1 MYSVSQKGATENAS
15 TENASTGD
23 GIRKYGKPK
32 YKCAGVENASTET
45 WRTRLSVNGRVQR
58 TNNAVESFHNTFGR
72 LVKVSHPSF
81 YAFMEYLQEVTLSN
95 MADVQ
100 RLDRGGQIRRPKKKQ
115 NLMNDKRIR
124 SAVDRYSGG
133 G

>member
-1 MYSVSQKGATENAS
+1 M
-15 TENASTGD
+15 
-23 GIRKYGKPK
+23 

-45 WRTRLSVNGRVQR
+45 RRANGRVQR

-115 NLMNDKRIR
+115 NLTRMWANAQPDGRPVQHRWRPLFNAAKF
-124 SAVDRYSGG
+124 G
-133 G
+133 